1 MYVGDLKLPGM
12 HCVAFVRSPYAYAR
26 IGQIDTAAAR
36 SLVGVEVDVTGE
48 ELAAGYGPMPFPF
61 EVGSA
66 DGEANSKRPNFALS
80 TGKVRHIGE
89 CVAAVIATDAATAAD
104 AAEEVLVDWEP
115 LPAVAGV
122 EQALEADATVLFD
135 EMESNSQERWRRKF
149 GDVEAATI
157 GSTPAIVN
165 AVMDALKPLGV
176 RHLNMP
182 LTPEKIWQAIHT
194 NGTAAD

>member
-1 MYVGDLKLPGM
+1 M
-12 HCVAFVRSPYAYAR
+12 
-26 IGQIDTAAAR
+26 
-36 SLVGVEVDVTGE
+36 
-48 ELAAGYGPMPFPF
+48 
-61 EVGSA
+61 
-66 DGEANSKRPNFALS
+66 
-80 TGKVRHIGE
+80 
-89 CVAAVIATDAATAAD
+89 IATDAATAAD

-135 EMESNSQERWRRKF
+135 EMESNSQERWRRKV

-176 RHLNMP
+176 RHLDMP